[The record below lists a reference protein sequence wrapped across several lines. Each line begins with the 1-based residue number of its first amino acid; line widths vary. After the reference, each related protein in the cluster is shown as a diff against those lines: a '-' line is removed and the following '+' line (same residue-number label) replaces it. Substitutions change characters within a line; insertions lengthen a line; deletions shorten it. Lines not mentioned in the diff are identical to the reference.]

1 MNKYEAD
8 IELWIQNKYPDAE
21 RAKKIIEPLLSIDT
35 AVSLH
40 RIIRSAL
47 YLSESDYDSL
57 ASYTQKALD
66 DPRNVLWWAEY
77 DNRNVQKRDFNY
89 SLFKQKPS

>member
-1 MNKYEAD
+1 MKKFEDD
-8 IELWIQNKYPDAE
+8 IEVWIKNNYSDTEK
-21 RAKKIIEPLLSIDT
+21 AKRIIQPLLALDT
-35 AVSLH
+35 EINLS
-40 RIIRSAL
+40 RIIRCAL

-57 ASYTQKALD
+57 KSYTDKALN

-89 SLFKQKPS
+89 SFNKQMA